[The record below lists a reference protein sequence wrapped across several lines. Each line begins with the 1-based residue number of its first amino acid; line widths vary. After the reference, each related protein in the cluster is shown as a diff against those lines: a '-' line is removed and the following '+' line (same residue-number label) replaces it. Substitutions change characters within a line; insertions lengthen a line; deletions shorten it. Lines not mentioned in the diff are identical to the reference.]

1 MRNRSSRN
9 SALNQSSST
18 DVQSGCTTA
27 TGGVGCLSKAALQ
40 GLRSECAAVWFDR
53 VVYERAESA
62 YHVRLL
68 ERQNG
73 TVAPS
78 SRNQET
84 CHHGDQEAC
93 HHVVQAVWVNK
104 SNFDKTESQ
113 FLGHQ
118 PVAPAS
124 LPLQPG
130 SSQIMCD
137 EGYQSQT
144 PTPPTPA
151 SKPINGL
158 PCMSSPQMG
167 VWLQKPLYDRAEA
180 TYYQN
185 LYGRNVP
192 PENPESNN
200 KRSNSKRRNGA
211 AAKKTKPVVPDQRN
225 RDDITTTK
233 GKRRKQDHG
242 CYAEAETRF
251 NEGAAAR
258 TVKTSRNHSN
268 QSQKMSAVDCF
279 AQERIW
285 FDKPRYDEAERL
297 FYERVNGPTQPKQ
310 DTAGANS
317 ILQDIARARENIQ
330 KSLAGLK
337 TTLQPSRGS
346 SHIKSNPSHSSSPS
360 GGPSNADYGELVAR
374 MQSLE
379 VENQSLHKVVEDLRS
394 ALSKMESRVS
404 ALEKRTTTPVVNG
417 TAAVHKSTPPSQ
429 KPVSAPA
436 KEEEDEDDDDVDLF
450 GSDDEVDEEAERLK
464 EQRLQEYAAKKS
476 KKPALIAKS
485 SILLDVKPWD
495 DETDMGKLEECVRSV
510 QVDGLLWGASKLVPV
525 GYGIKKLQINCVVED
540 DKVGTDFLEEE
551 ITKFEDYVQSV
562 DVAAFNKI

>member
-27 TGGVGCLSKAALQ
+27 TGGAGCLSKAALQ

-104 SNFDKTESQ
+104 SNLNKTESQ
-113 FLGHQ
+113 FLERQ
-118 PVAPAS
+118 SVAPTS

-130 SSQIMCD
+130 SSQILCD

-158 PCMSSPQMG
+158 PCMSSPQLG
-167 VWLQKPLYDRAEA
+167 VWLQKLLYDKAEA

-185 LYGRNVP
+185 LYGRNVQ
-192 PENPESNN
+192 PENPESSN

-225 RDDITTTK
+225 RDDVTTTTK
-233 GKRRKQDHG
+233 GKGRKQDHG
-242 CYAEAETRF
+242 CYAEAEPRF

-258 TVKTSRNHSN
+258 TVKTSRNHSS
-268 QSQKMSAVDCF
+268 QSQK
-279 AQERIW
+279 
-285 FDKPRYDEAERL
+285 YD
-297 FYERVNGPTQPKQ
+297 
-310 DTAGANS
+310 S
-317 ILQDIARARENIQ
+317 ILEN
-330 KSLAGLK
+330 K
-337 TTLQPSRGS
+337 
-346 SHIKSNPSHSSSPS
+346 
-360 GGPSNADYGELVAR
+360 
-374 MQSLE
+374 
-379 VENQSLHKVVEDLRS
+379 
-394 ALSKMESRVS
+394 
-404 ALEKRTTTPVVNG
+404 G
-417 TAAVHKSTPPSQ
+417 TH
-429 KPVSAPA
+429 
-436 KEEEDEDDDDVDLF
+436 
-450 GSDDEVDEEAERLK
+450 
-464 EQRLQEYAAKKS
+464 
-476 KKPALIAKS
+476 
-485 SILLDVKPWD
+485 
-495 DETDMGKLEECVRSV
+495 
-510 QVDGLLWGASKLVPV
+510 
-525 GYGIKKLQINCVVED
+525 
-540 DKVGTDFLEEE
+540 FL
-551 ITKFEDYVQSV
+551 
-562 DVAAFNKI
+562 